1 MTLATPAP
9 AVAAAD
15 GASLWQLGLEAH
27 ELQRAIEDLA
37 LELDSD
43 DDERV
48 AEVTA
53 ALEALLAAEEGN
65 QAALHRK
72 ADAYCWVI
80 ENLRGLA
87 AYRQQQARR
96 LADLAGADQAKADRL
111 EAALLKVLTR
121 QQPDATKF
129 ELQDHVIASRR
140 SESVEIDELERL
152 PIEFLRIQTTTS
164 ADKRAIKAAIKNGEV
179 VQGARLE
186 ARRSW
191 SIK

>member
-186 ARRSW
+186 TRRSW